1 MTKILLVEDDKS
13 LREIYGVRLLAE
25 GYDIISA
32 GDGEQALAMA
42 IKERPALIV
51 SDVMMP
57 KISGFDMLDILR
69 STTETKTIK
78 IIMMTAL
85 SSEDQRKRGEELGA
99 DRYLVKSQVGIEDV
113 VRTVH
118 EVLGDGPQQAAPV
131 APPQVSAAA
140 APSISVPPRAAAVS
154 TPPSVTTP
162 LPQPVVPMPAPVAP
176 PQPELPK
183 PTAQFS
189 TPRPA
194 GLGDRV
200 IQPLSADPA
209 SAPADNIADLMA
221 SELSASTPPAPV
233 VNTTVTPPSISTQA
247 VTPMPPA
254 QTVNPVAAV
263 TPSAPP
269 ATQVPTPQ
277 QPAPTTP
284 TTVDFEET
292 PLPPIPPVPPAQ

>member
-1 MTKILLVEDDKS
+1 MS
-13 LREIYGVRLLAE
+13 
-25 GYDIISA
+25 
-32 GDGEQALAMA
+32 
-42 IKERPALIV
+42 
-51 SDVMMP
+51 
-57 KISGFDMLDILR
+57 
-69 STTETKTIK
+69 
-78 IIMMTAL
+78 
-85 SSEDQRKRGEELGA
+85 
-99 DRYLVKSQVGIEDV
+99 
-113 VRTVH
+113 
-118 EVLGDGPQQAAPV
+118 
-131 APPQVSAAA
+131 
-140 APSISVPPRAAAVS
+140 
-154 TPPSVTTP
+154 
-162 LPQPVVPMPAPVAP
+162 APVAP

-221 SELSASTPPAPV
+221 SELSASASPAPV
-233 VNTTVTPPSISTQA
+233 VNTAAPAPISTQPI
-247 VTPMPPA
+247 TPMPAAA

-277 QPAPTTP
+277 QPAPTIP